1 MNERRLQ
8 YHKTKSQQT
17 LCMEPESDRFGGEI
31 MFGIFHTRKLYG
43 KSLTTYSTKSSER
56 LLSKKSYAADMAFI
70 SDREDVVTSQNL
82 GWRLENVVLLE
93 LYRRIN
99 IEYQQIYY
107 MRKTNDFEVDF
118 LIYESSQV
126 LELIQVTYALDKMN
140 KKLYRREVG
149 GLIKAAQQTKCNHL
163 TIICLEGITETL
175 QIDDYK
181 IEIIKAVEWLC
192 KPHYYVK

>member
-1 MNERRLQ
+1 
-8 YHKTKSQQT
+8 
-17 LCMEPESDRFGGEI
+17 
-31 MFGIFHTRKLYG
+31 
-43 KSLTTYSTKSSER
+43 
-56 LLSKKSYAADMAFI
+56 
-70 SDREDVVTSQNL
+70 
-82 GWRLENVVLLE
+82 
-93 LYRRIN
+93 
-99 IEYQQIYY
+99 

-163 TIICLEGITETL
+163 TIICLEGVTETL

-192 KPHYYVK
+192 KPYYYVK